1 MPTASRRPGTRLA
14 LCQSGLEGSLRR
26 SHDRQGRPPERGGA
40 AGNRAAEPSEGDWHA
55 RNAIAESSESGR
67 GRRDSR
73 SGGFGKRVAPA
84 EGRSEGLQQRAR
96 SRQSGRDGVRSAIA
110 ARAPATGLDD
120 AGERSGGPREARKC
134 ARAREWT
141 TPERPGPEAGTI
153 PEPDSRWGPCL
164 VASSPRPT
172 SNEGQMRIATACG
185 IAVFLLCS
193 ARRGASGNRR
203 AATLSGGRASV
214 SPNSRTS
221 TSASGGPLVRRCVR
235 GAFFKWKVTSDS
247 WSTEARQACE
257 PESLGRCATQRRAS
271 ISTRWPSR
279 DTGRWRASSCR
290 NTTGESTRPG
300 RRLRVFSTSQR

>member
-1 MPTASRRPGTRLA
+1 MDSPKASNRPSRLVNRRAGTWDRVSTDAHRFSAPRNAIGSVPIWFGRLPSTISRPPRQASGTRGRRG
-14 LCQSGLEGSLRR
+14 QS
-26 SHDRQGRPPERGGA
+26 RGGA
-40 AGNRAAEPSEGDWHA
+40 FRRRLARAKCD
-55 RNAIAESSESGR
+55 R
-67 GRRDSR
+67 GVFRKRSVRRDSR

-193 ARRGASGNRR
+193 AADARAEELRETVALQLSLAGAPPCRPIRERRPRPAVDLWCGGASV
-203 AATLSGGRASV
+203 APSSSGR
-214 SPNSRTS
+214 
-221 TSASGGPLVRRCVR
+221 
-235 GAFFKWKVTSDS
+235 
-247 WSTEARQACE
+247 
-257 PESLGRCATQRRAS
+257 
-271 ISTRWPSR
+271 
-279 DTGRWRASSCR
+279 
-290 NTTGESTRPG
+290 
-300 RRLRVFSTSQR
+300 